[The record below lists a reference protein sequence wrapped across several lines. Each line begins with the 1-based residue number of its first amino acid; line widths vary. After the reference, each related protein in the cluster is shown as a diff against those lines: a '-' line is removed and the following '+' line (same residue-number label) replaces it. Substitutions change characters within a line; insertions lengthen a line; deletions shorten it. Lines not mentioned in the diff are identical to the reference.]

1 MSLGRT
7 LLDHHASD
15 EQRQGGG
22 HEQGAGGDAAH
33 PAGIFACIADSFD
46 VIVIG
51 AGPAGEVA
59 AGRLAEKGG
68 LSVAIVEQHLVGG
81 ECSFYAC
88 MPSKALLR
96 PQELLREVGRVPG
109 LSAGGL
115 DAEAVLRRRDEVVHG
130 LDDSSQ
136 LPWLEERGIELV
148 RGRGRLAGERRV
160 DVDGRVLEARRA
172 VVLAA
177 GSLAALPPVEGLA
190 DVDPWTNRAG
200 TTASEVPGSLVV
212 LGGGVAGVELA
223 QAWRSLGS
231 DVVLLENGDCVL
243 AREEPFAGE
252 LVAAA
257 LRDAGVDLRTEA
269 RATRVFR
276 SNGRVTVELEGADAV
291 AGDEILVVVG
301 RRPPTGDMG
310 LDSVGVEPGEYV
322 STDETLRVPG
332 SDWLYAIGDVNGRA
346 PLTHM
351 GKYQA
356 RLAADNILG
365 GDERI
370 EIDGVRSP
378 RVVFTDPQVAAV
390 GHTAASAADA
400 GLNVRC
406 VDLPTSGTAGASF
419 VGKDAAGTTR
429 FVVDEDRGVL
439 AGATFVGVEV
449 ADFLQAATVAVV
461 GEVPVEKLAHAVPP
475 FPARS
480 EIWLKFV
487 EEYGL

>member
-1 MSLGRT
+1 M
-7 LLDHHASD
+7 
-15 EQRQGGG
+15 
-22 HEQGAGGDAAH
+22 
-33 PAGIFACIADSFD
+33 FACTTDQYDA
-46 VIVIG
+46 IVIG

-59 AGRLAEKGG
+59 AGRLAERHGMD
-68 LSVAIVEQHLVGG
+68 VALVEQHLVGG

-96 PQELLREVGRVPG
+96 PQELIREAGRVPG
-109 LSAGGL
+109 VEATGP
-115 DAEAVLRRRDEVVHG
+115 DAEAVLRRRDEVVHE

-136 LPWLEERGIELV
+136 LPWLEERGIELI

-160 DVDGRVLEARRA
+160 EVGDRVLQASRA

-177 GSLAALPPVEGLA
+177 GSLAAVPPIEGL
-190 DVDPWTNRAG
+190 DEIDPWTNREG
-200 TTASEVPGSLVV
+200 TTASEVPESLVV

-223 QAWRSLGS
+223 QAWASLGS
-231 DVVLLENGDCVL
+231 AVVLLEAGDCVL
-243 AREEPFAGE
+243 SREEPFAGE

-257 LRDAGVDLRTEA
+257 LREAGVEVRTNVKAEKVA
-269 RATRVFR
+269 RQDGSVVVGLSTDE
-276 SNGRVTVELEGADAV
+276 SVTGAEL
-291 AGDEILVVVG
+291 LVVVG
-301 RRPPTGDMG
+301 RKPPTEDLG
-310 LDSVGVEPGEYV
+310 LDTIGLTPGEYV
-322 STDETLRVPG
+322 DTGETLQVSG
-332 SDWLYAIGDVNGRA
+332 HDWLYAIGDVNGRA

-356 RLAADNILG
+356 RIAADHIAGEDG
-365 GDERI
+365 GHI

-378 RVVFTDPQVAAV
+378 RVIFTDPQVAAV
-390 GHTAASAADA
+390 GHTLASAKEA

-406 VDLPTSGTAGASF
+406 VDLPTSGTAGASY
-419 VGKDAAGTTR
+419 VGKDAPGTTR
-429 FVVDEDRGVL
+429 FVVDEDHNVL

-461 GEVPVEKLAHAVPP
+461 GEVPLAKLAHAVPP

-480 EIWLKFV
+480 EIWLKFI

>member
-1 MSLGRT
+1 M
-7 LLDHHASD
+7 
-15 EQRQGGG
+15 
-22 HEQGAGGDAAH
+22 
-33 PAGIFACIADSFD
+33 
-46 VIVIG
+46 
-51 AGPAGEVA
+51 
-59 AGRLAEKGG
+59 K
-68 LSVAIVEQHLVGG
+68 VAIVEQHLVGG

-96 PQELLREVGRVPG
+96 PQELAREAARVPG
-109 LSAGGL
+109 VTASGP
-115 DAEAVLRRRDEVVHG
+115 DPDAVLRRRDEVVHD

-148 RGRGRLAGERRV
+148 RGRGRLAGERCV
-160 DVDGRVLEARRA
+160 EVDGRKLEARRA
-172 VVLAA
+172 VVLAG
-177 GSLAALPPVEGLA
+177 GSLAAIPAVEGLA
-190 DVDPWTNRAG
+190 DIDPWTNRMG
-200 TTASEVPGSLVV
+200 TTSKQVPESLVV

-231 DVVLLENGDCVL
+231 DVVVLEAGDCVL
-243 AREEPFAGE
+243 SREEDFAGH

-257 LRDAGVDLRTEA
+257 LAEDGVDLRINAKAE
-269 RATRVFR
+269 RVER
-276 SNGRVTVELEGADAV
+276 KDGRVVVSLEGGDTAE
-291 AGDEILVVVG
+291 GDEMLVVVG
-301 RRPPTGDMG
+301 RKPPTEDLG
-310 LDSVGVEPGEYV
+310 LETVGLEPGEYV
-322 STDETLRVPG
+322 DTDATLQVP
-332 SDWLYAIGDVNGRA
+332 DRPWLYAIGDTNGRA

-356 RLAADNILG
+356 RLAADNIAG
-365 GDERI
+365 GDARV

-390 GHTAASAADA
+390 GHTTKSAEKE
-400 GLNVRC
+400 GLNVRA
-406 VDLPTSGTAGASF
+406 VDLSTSGTAGASF
-419 VGKDAAGTTR
+419 YGKDSDGTTR

-461 GEVPVEKLAHAVPP
+461 GEVPLTKLAHAVPP

-480 EIWLKFV
+480 ELWLYFI